1 MNVCTITCLKNEW
14 QMRTHWQT
22 HAHTNTGKHLWYI
35 YIHKVT
41 RLYTYTLACM
51 LCILHIA
58 YRCVHNHMFEEWV
71 TDAYTLANTHTHL
84 FLKTHVRTQE
94 LIYAFTHTILLC
106 GNTYLKWL
114 STSIIEM
121 ELQSIILHQCDTC
134 DLLILKTAQSGTCGT
149 KIAFAP
155 INNCMQVYTTIK
167 YIAIHFYWILIAV

>member
-1 MNVCTITCLKNEW
+1 
-14 QMRTHWQT
+14 MRTHWQT

-35 YIHKVT
+35 YIHIVT
-41 RLYTYTLACM
+41 RLYTHTLACM

-58 YRCVHNHMFEEWV
+58 YRCVHICSCLKNELQMHTHWQ
-71 TDAYTLANTHTHL
+71 THTHL